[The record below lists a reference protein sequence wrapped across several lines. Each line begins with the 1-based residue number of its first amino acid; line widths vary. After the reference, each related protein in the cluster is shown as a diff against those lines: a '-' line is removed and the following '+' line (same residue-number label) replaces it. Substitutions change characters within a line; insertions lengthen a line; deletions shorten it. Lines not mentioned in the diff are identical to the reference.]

1 MKQFKYLSIVCCL
14 ALAAAVTSCL
24 DSDDDNNNQKK
35 GLSKA
40 EIAQCYALVGG
51 EYTGKLM

>member
-1 MKQFKYLSIVCCL
+1 MKKNKLLSIVCCL
-14 ALAAAVTSCL
+14 MLGVAVTSCL